1 MDKQDSIA
9 KLEGLLAA
17 ARQGEQIDKNLLI
30 EAADDINRNNAPTRQ
45 VICLACGSN
54 GTFSVFTKEINSSHA
69 LLYLTHVTLPNGEIY
84 SGANGVLL
92 SFVCSGCWSKLHLE
106 ALPPRTP
113 SEVKEDEDNT

>member
-1 MDKQDSIA
+1 MDNYEQFA
-9 KLEGLLAA
+9 KIKDLLDKAKK
-17 ARQGEQIDKNLLI
+17 GEQIDKNLLI
-30 EAADDINRNNAPTRQ
+30 EAADAINQSNAPTRQ
-45 VICLACGSN
+45 VICLACGTK